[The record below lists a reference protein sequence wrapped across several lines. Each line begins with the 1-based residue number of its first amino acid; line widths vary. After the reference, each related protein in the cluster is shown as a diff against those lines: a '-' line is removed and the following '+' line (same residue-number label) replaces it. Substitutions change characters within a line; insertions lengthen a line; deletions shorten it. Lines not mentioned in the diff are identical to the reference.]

1 MVDVLVANL
10 GAGGSAYRLAVVT
23 GGSAY
28 RLAVVMIGKEGEAWK
43 C

>member
-10 GAGGSAYRLAVVT
+10 SA